1 MSLARNAVIE
11 ALKDRGKLCA
21 SCGTAGIQGS
31 AAGAGAPSAN
41 PAYANTQTVLI
52 DDKAVTFQTCAL
64 KDSFGK
70 LTNRIRIWD
79 IAYSLNGAK
88 VQFGADWFYGLVNL
102 LPSQPYTSNG
112 SEFRAPFSG
121 NRTYQTDSST
131 TDINKFWK
139 LQLNPIVLYD
149 DKGGRYTCYKFRELG
164 KVLGFNVSYI
174 NGRVVINTNESCSN
188 AQ

>member
-102 LPSQPYTSNG
+102 LPSPTPPTAASSVRRFPATGRIRWIYPPPISTS
-112 SEFRAPFSG
+112 SG
-121 NRTYQTDSST
+121 N
-131 TDINKFWK
+131 
-139 LQLNPIVLYD
+139 
-149 DKGGRYTCYKFRELG
+149 
-164 KVLGFNVSYI
+164 
-174 NGRVVINTNESCSN
+174 CS
-188 AQ
+188 